1 MFIGLETSAE
11 VRDSMRQAARQRR
24 LLLGWSQADLA
35 ARSGVSLGS
44 LKRFE
49 TSGEISLTS
58 LLAIA
63 EAMAVLEGFLSLFP
77 LPEPRSLSEIERQ
90 AHVPQRAGRKP
101 GSAR

>member
-1 MFIGLETSAE
+1 
-11 VRDSMRQAARQRR
+11 MRQAARQRR

-77 LPEPRSLSEIERQ
+77 MPEPRNLSEIERQ